1 MHSGSHKCA
10 CRRTSLSGSGIDYFW
25 DVRYLFILI
34 GMASLSPSFGQES
47 LRTHISFDFG
57 GHFPSGDLAD
67 RFGFGQGLGGQFEAM
82 LTESLWHAGVKGTFI
97 FGNQVKEDVVS
108 NLRTDQGDIIG
119 NDRTLADLSL
129 RMRAFFLG
137 GYIGKTISIGE
148 KNPQS
153 GIKFSIGGGFLQHKI
168 RLQDN
173 SRNVN
178 QITEEYESGYDRKSN
193 GPALYGFIGYQ
204 NVDLK
209 KRFNFHIGL
218 DYMLGFTQNRRAYNF
233 NEMQQDNRSRLD
245 GLFGV
250 TVGWIIPITRGESP
264 DSIFY

>member
-1 MHSGSHKCA
+1 MPGW
-10 CRRTSLSGSGIDYFW
+10 TGLGINYFW
-25 DVRYLFILI
+25 DVRYLFILLVMTC
-34 GMASLSPSFGQES
+34 MAPIFGQES
-47 LRTHISFDFG
+47 VRTHLSFDFG
-57 GHFPSGDLAD
+57 AHFPAGDLGD
-67 RFGFGQGLGGQFEAM
+67 RFGFSQGLGGQFEAM
-82 LTESLWHAGVKGTFI
+82 LTESLWHAGVKGAFV
-97 FGNQVKEDVVS
+97 FGSRVNEDVVS

-129 RMRAFFLG
+129 RMRAFFVG
-137 GYIGKTISIGE
+137 GYVGKTISFGE

-153 GIKFSIGGGFLQHKI
+153 GIKISLGGGFLQHKV

-173 SRNVN
+173 TQNVN
-178 QITEEYESGYDRKSN
+178 QITEEYMSGYDRKTN

-209 KRFNFHIGL
+209 KRFNFHIGV
-218 DYMLGFTQNRRAYNF
+218 DYLLGFTQNRRAYNF
-233 NEMQQDNRSRLD
+233 NEMQKDDRSRMDSML
-245 GLFGV
+245 GV